1 MFDFFLSVSF
11 SITSFIHFHSQR
23 PLSFLGLQVSG
34 NGILLPRIINGL
46 KFFNLLKNLA
56 KYRKYTIISLL
67 SRFFSIFGPLIHK
80 IFPASSA
87 DFFYKFLF
95 KNVMKYLVFLNFFVT
110 FVIQTLVKQQNCH
123 WNSVVETFVS
133 VLVVPILFAI
143 FQFFATFF
151 LPFFFFEKKGPD
163 EGWRTVWR
171 FQNCP
176 IFSKKSKKCQKWG
189 SRILHQNLRFW
200 YTTVFCQKVEKKRSK

>member
-1 MFDFFLSVSF
+1 MMLSIVM
-11 SITSFIHFHSQR
+11 TSFYFIHSLR

-67 SRFFSIFGPLIHK
+67 SRFFSIFGPLIDK
-80 IFPASSA
+80 ILSASSA
-87 DFFYKFLF
+87 DFFINFYN
-95 KNVMKYLVFLNFFVT
+95 KNVMEYLVFLNFFNQ
-110 FVIQTLVKQQNCH
+110 FAHQTIDLTRWNH
-123 WNSVVETFVS
+123 WFDLIETFVS